1 MARSKGYA
9 CGCSYV
15 HCRET
20 HVRLTSDGG
29 EANEMLLFHGTGA
42 TKPQAR
48 AELRRG
54 KGPSAAA
61 SGPTAAALSGRGEF
75 TWEKQARVA

>member
-1 MARSKGYA
+1 
-9 CGCSYV
+9 
-15 HCRET
+15 
-20 HVRLTSDGG
+20 VRLTSDGG

-48 AELRRG
+48 AELRGG

-61 SGPTAAALSGRGEF
+61 SGQTAAALSGRGEF
-75 TWEKQARVA
+75 TCEVQARVA

>member
-1 MARSKGYA
+1 LVCGSRAWRGRGCA

-29 EANEMLLFHGTGA
+29 ETNEMLLFHGTGA
-42 TKPQAR
+42 RNPQAR
-48 AELRRG
+48 A
-54 KGPSAAA
+54 
-61 SGPTAAALSGRGEF
+61 
-75 TWEKQARVA
+75 

>member
-1 MARSKGYA
+1 MHGEVEGCA

-48 AELRRG
+48 AELGEARAVGCSERADCSSARRE
-54 KGPSAAA
+54 
-61 SGPTAAALSGRGEF
+61 GRA
-75 TWEKQARVA
+75 WEVQA